1 MFQSTIV
8 ESQIL
13 MDHEYTAEEIGF
25 DFYFHVIEI
34 NDLAAKPV
42 SEAEYR
48 DYLSIE
54 VEQLYE
60 TENEEDSKVKTE
72 PIESGI
78 CTQKQSS
85 SFIGLKANDGET
97 LT

>member
-54 VEQLYE
+54 VE
-60 TENEEDSKVKTE
+60 
-72 PIESGI
+72 
-78 CTQKQSS
+78 
-85 SFIGLKANDGET
+85 
-97 LT
+97 